1 MTIQRLNLGTAPT
14 GVGGDTERSAF
25 KKIDD
30 NFGDVGNACSRLVGK
45 SNGNIMVVGDAY
57 GWGNGFDINEV
68 AVSSITDFT
77 SLKNNI
83 EVTRVWR
90 CDDVGYLNS
99 GLGYQYGSN
108 LAVTTGDTHLN
119 ISVSHNGQGVKFLG
133 WSNQSS
139 TTSVYNMYHD
149 KSSIIYATTTA
160 SSPNVFVTS
169 TGELQRSTSSER
181 YKKDIQHIEL
191 GDKEYAAIR
200 QVKPIA
206 YKSTTDVDNP
216 NWTFQSFSAE
226 ELAKASPTLVLWE
239 YEETVID
246 EGTGLQVVRKL
257 PERRPA
263 GLNLNGI
270 VALQHAV
277 SLKQADLIDAQAKQ
291 IKDLTARVAK
301 LEKVVS
307 A

>member
-1 MTIQRLNLGTAPT
+1 MAIQRINLGAAPS

-30 NFGDVGNACSRLVGK
+30 NFGDWGNAASR
-45 SNGNIMVVGDAY
+45 VVGTAA
-57 GWGNGFDINEV
+57 GNVMEVGAFGFGGIG
-68 AVSSITDFT
+68 AVKGVLPT
-77 SLKNNI
+77 
-83 EVTRVWR
+83 VTAVKTEIVNKSQIYRVES
-90 CDDVGYLNS
+90 DTKLTYKYAPNFYL
-99 GLGYQYGSN
+99 Q
-108 LAVTTGDTHLN
+108 TGNTAAN
-119 ISVSHNGQGVKFLG
+119 ISISHAGQGVKIGAWLVG
-133 WSNQSS
+133 ATQDEYLS
-139 TTSVYNMYHD
+139 TYDMYH
-149 KSSIIYATTTA
+149 SRSTEIYNTTTA

-169 TGELQRSTSSER
+169 NGELQRSTSSER
-181 YKKDIQHIEL
+181 YKKDIEHVSLNDQQ
-191 GDKEYAAIR
+191 YQAIR

-206 YKSTTDVDNP
+206 YKSTTEVDNP

-246 EGTGLQVVRKL
+246 EGTGLQVTRPL
-257 PERRPA
+257 PQRRPA

-291 IKDLTARVAK
+291 IKDLTKRITALEAK
-301 LEKVVS
+301 
-307 A
+307 

>member
-1 MTIQRLNLGTAPT
+1 MAIQRINLGTAPS

-30 NFGDVGNACSRLVGK
+30 NFGDWGNAASRYVGTT
-45 SNGNIMVVGDAY
+45 SGNVMEVGAF
-57 GWGNGFDINEV
+57 GFGGSGIVKGNLP
-68 AVSSITDFT
+68 T
-77 SLKNNI
+77 
-83 EVTRVWR
+83 VTAIKTELLNKTQIYRV
-90 CDDVGYLNS
+90 DSDTAMTYKYAPNLYL
-99 GLGYQYGSN
+99 Q
-108 LAVTTGDTHLN
+108 TGNTAAN
-119 ISVSHNGQGVKFLG
+119 ISISHAGQGVKISAWLVG
-133 WSNQSS
+133 ATQDAYLS
-139 TTSVYNMYHD
+139 TYAMYH
-149 KSSIIYATTTA
+149 SRSVEIYNTTTA

-181 YKKDIQHIEL
+181 YKKDIKHISL
-191 GDKEYAAIR
+191 NDQQYQAIR

-206 YKSTTDVDNP
+206 YKSTTEVDNP

-226 ELAKASPTLVLWE
+226 ELAEASPTLVLWE

-246 EGTGLQVVRKL
+246 EGTGLQVTRPL
-257 PERRPA
+257 AQRRPA

-291 IKDLTARVAK
+291 IKDLTKRITALEAK
-301 LEKVVS
+301 
-307 A
+307 

>member
-30 NFGDVGNACSRLVGK
+30 NFGDTGNACSRIVGTAQ
-45 SNGNIMVVGDAY
+45 GNVMEVGAFGFGGTGMVKGDLTTVTAIKTDMLNKTQVY
-57 GWGNGFDINEV
+57 RIESDTNLTYKYAPNFYMQTGNT
-68 AVSSITDFT
+68 A
-77 SLKNNI
+77 
-83 EVTRVWR
+83 
-90 CDDVGYLNS
+90 
-99 GLGYQYGSN
+99 
-108 LAVTTGDTHLN
+108 AN
-119 ISVSHNGQGVKFLG
+119 ISISHGGQGVKISAWLI
-133 WSNQSS
+133 SAIQDEYLS
-139 TTSVYNMYHD
+139 TYAMYHNR
-149 KSSIIYATTTA
+149 STEIYNTTTA

-169 TGELQRSTSSER
+169 SGELQRSTSSER
-181 YKKDIQHIEL
+181 YKKDIAHIEL
-191 GDKEYAAIR
+191 SDKEYAAIR

-206 YKSTTDVDNP
+206 YNSTADADNS
-216 NWTFQSFSAE
+216 NHTFQSFSAE

-246 EGTGLQVVRKL
+246 GGTGLPTTRKL